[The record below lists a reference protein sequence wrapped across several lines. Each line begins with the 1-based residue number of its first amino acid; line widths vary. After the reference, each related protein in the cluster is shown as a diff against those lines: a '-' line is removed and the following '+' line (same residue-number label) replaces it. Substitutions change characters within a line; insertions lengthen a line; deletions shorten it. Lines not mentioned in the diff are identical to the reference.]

1 MVLEGVLGRFVEQ
14 SPITV
19 MGRLALQRALEP
31 AWLDEL
37 FEEHRQSQY
46 RRELLFSTTVELMGL
61 VAMGQR
67 PSIHAAA
74 QAMGEALPVSLVA
87 LYDKINRTEPALI
100 RALVAG
106 SAERLQSVLQPLR
119 EGQAAM
125 VPGWRVRIV
134 DGNHLAASD
143 KRIKPLRGFR
153 GAALPGQSLVV
164 YDPDLD
170 QIVDLLPGEDAHAQE
185 RALMAPLLESAGPG
199 QLWVADRNF
208 CTRSILGRWH
218 ARGSTFIVREH
229 GANPNPVEL
238 DELRKAGNTDTGTV
252 WEQAVGVETEDGQ
265 ALVLRRIE
273 LRLKH
278 PSEDGDTVIRLLT
291 NAPVDEFAA
300 EQVAAL
306 YRRRW
311 RIEALFQRLESALNS
326 EIATLGHPRAALLA
340 FGVAALAYN
349 VMAVVGAA
357 VSRQHRLGEAR
368 LELSMYYIAME
379 IKAHYAGMMIAV
391 ALELWQPFDE
401 MTAAQLS
408 HTLLE
413 IAARADPRT
422 LRKHPRAPKP
432 ALKKGYVAA
441 SVARRHV
448 ATARVIMKGR
458 VD

>member
-1 MVLEGVLGRFVEQ
+1 MVLDGVLGRFVEQ
-14 SPITV
+14 SPVTV

-37 FEEHRQSQY
+37 FEQHRQSQY
-46 RRELLFSTTVELMGL
+46 KRELLFSTTVELMSL

-74 QAMGEALPVSLVA
+74 QALRESLPVSLVA

-100 RALVAG
+100 RALVAA
-106 SAERLQSVLQPLR
+106 SAQRLLPVMQPLVD
-119 EGQAAM
+119 GQAAM
-125 VPGWRVRIV
+125 AAGWRVRII

-164 YDPDLD
+164 YDPELDL
-170 QIVDLLPGEDAHAQE
+170 IVDLLPGEDAHAQE
-185 RALMAPLLESAGPG
+185 RTLMGPILESAGPG
-199 QLWVADRNF
+199 QLWIADRNF
-208 CTRSILGRWH
+208 CTSAILSGWH
-218 ARGSTFIVREH
+218 ARASAFIVREH

-238 DELRKAGNTDTGTV
+238 DELRPAGNTDTAAV
-252 WEQAVGVETEDGQ
+252 WEQAVGIEGEDGQ

-273 LRLKH
+273 LRLQR
-278 PSEDGDTVIRLLT
+278 PTEDGDTVIRLLS

-311 RIEALFQRLESALNS
+311 RIEALFQRLESAFNS
-326 EIATLGHPRAALLA
+326 EIGTLGHPRAALLA
-340 FGVAALAYN
+340 FGVAVLAYN

-357 VSRQHRLGEAR
+357 VRRQHRLDEAK

-379 IKAHYAGMMIAV
+379 IRAYYAGMMIAV

-408 HTLLE
+408 HTLLQV
-413 IAARADPRT
+413 AAHADARK